1 MFIMKRMD
9 VMGKML
15 REEIIRLPNI
25 SNMSVDIVIQ
35 WVASRLELPNDFN
48 PWRVIHYNELQTQ
61 IQTLPVPYAT

>member
-35 WVASRLELPNDFN
+35 
-48 PWRVIHYNELQTQ
+48 
-61 IQTLPVPYAT
+61 

>member
-1 MFIMKRMD
+1 MNYSVYLSGEVFDPFLSWAHFIYVIDCCNEYKDNMFIMKRMD

-35 WVASRLELPNDFN
+35 
-48 PWRVIHYNELQTQ
+48 
-61 IQTLPVPYAT
+61 